1 MTEQLSRTELS
12 TKTENKCRHIL
23 LVFYS
28 HIHIKIII
36 FLLLLL
42 LLFFSGL
49 TSASQTE
56 TPRDKLK
63 YIKAQLDC

>member
-1 MTEQLSRTELS
+1 MCCNSWGRKALDMTEQLSRTELS

-36 FLLLLL
+36 FLLLFYLYVM
-42 LLFFSGL
+42 G
-49 TSASQTE
+49 
-56 TPRDKLK
+56 D
-63 YIKAQLDC
+63 